1 MAAEGQSDKMASDIE
16 VPVKQSET
24 LAECLWTLNSGCE
37 HGKAVGGVFQQWQ
50 VQLERKAMFQVAIQF
65 FTSIACRLL
74 FITGENA

>member
-37 HGKAVGGVFQQWQ
+37 HGEAMCVVFQQWQ
-50 VQLERKAMFQVAIQF
+50 QCHER
-65 FTSIACRLL
+65 
-74 FITGENA
+74 